1 MLTILI
7 GDEIKIIGIFA
18 TILRLFLIYFKEIE
32 PENMINANDL
42 KTKGYKFYNL
52 VIGWFIFVVSA
63 IVYLKTIEPTA
74 SFWDCPE
81 FIATAFSLQ
90 VGHPPGA
97 PLFMI
102 MGRIFTMFAGSHA
115 QVPVMANVLSA
126 LASAFT
132 ILFLF
137 WTITHMARKIMGE
150 INKELS
156 LPQMIAVLG
165 AGAVGALAYTFS
177 DTFWFSAVE
186 GEVYG
191 TSSLFTALV
200 FWCILKWENE
210 ADEKYANRW
219 IIFICYLIGLSIGVH
234 LLNLL
239 AIPAIVLV
247 YYFRKYETTPIGV
260 AIAVSISMLLVALV
274 MFVFIPG
281 IIIVAQ
287 WFELLFVN
295 GLGMP
300 YNTGAVIYS
309 LLLIG
314 GIIWGVKY
322 TMEKKKVLAN
332 TVILGFAVMIIG
344 YSSYA
349 LIVIRS
355 SANPPMDQ
363 NNPDNVFSLLS
374 YLNRE
379 QYGSKPVFYGQYY
392 NAPLN
397 SENPYSKGSPN
408 YIERNGK
415 YEISDYK
422 QSPNYDSQFT
432 TFFPRMFSSNPEHV
446 KEYQSWAN
454 IKGTPIQ
461 VTNREGEPQKLMKP
475 TFAENLTFFF
485 TYQINWMYWRYFMWN
500 FSGRQNDIQGN
511 GDILNGNW
519 ITGFNFLDSIRLG
532 DQNHLPSS
540 LANNRGKNKY
550 YMLPLILGLLG
561 LFFQFNAGNKGK
573 KDFWVV
579 MSLFIMTGLAILVY
593 LNQEPLQPRERDY
606 AYAGSFY
613 AFAIWIG
620 LGVLSLYQLLNR
632 VSPAKISA
640 IAATTISLIAVPVL
654 MANQNWDDHD
664 RSGRFTARDFGS
676 DYLQS
681 CAPNAII
688 FTNGDNDTFPLWYA
702 QIVEGIR
709 PDVRVCNLSY
719 FQTDWYVDQMR
730 RKAYDSDPLPIKFEH
745 NQYVQGT
752 RDVIYVLDQIKR
764 PVNLKEALD
773 FVRSEDLG
781 TKLTQADNASF
792 FPSRQLVYPIDKAQV
807 LANNVVDPK
816 DADKIVPQMEI
827 KLTGNYLTKDELMIL
842 DMIANNNWKRPIY
855 FAITVGRDKYL
866 NLQDYFQTEG
876 FAYRLVPIKTP
887 ATNGQV
893 GRVRTDVMY
902 DNIINKFKW
911 GNMNDPKV
919 YLDEN
924 NVRMSMNVRNSFVRL
939 ADGLLEQGKRDSAI
953 AVLDR
958 CNELVPNDKVT
969 YNYFNLLMV
978 ESYYKAAHTPL
989 KNAIRD
995 SLSLEVNTFPAASK
1009 KGNEVVKVMA
1019 KNCEEELKYYFT
1031 LEPRFRASVQDELQ
1045 RSFYIMREL
1054 SNVAAHYGEKALSD
1068 EVAKR
1073 LNDLLAIYQPDMAG
1087 EGLKK

>member
-1 MLTILI
+1 M
-7 GDEIKIIGIFA
+7 
-18 TILRLFLIYFKEIE
+18 
-32 PENMINANDL
+32 
-42 KTKGYKFYNL
+42 KTKGFKFYNT
-52 VIGWFIFVVSA
+52 VVGWFIFLVAAV
-63 IVYLKTIEPTA
+63 VYLMTIEPTA
-74 SFWDCPE
+74 SFWDCGE
-81 FIATAFSLQ
+81 FITTAFTLQ

-102 MGRIFTMFAGSHA
+102 MGRIFTMFAGNTA
-115 QVPVMANVLSA
+115 QVPVMVNIMSG

-132 ILFLF
+132 IMFLF
-137 WTITHMARKIMGE
+137 WTITHMARKI
-150 INKELS
+150 IDSKTLELT

-210 ADEKYANRW
+210 ADEKFANRW
-219 IIFICYLIGLSIGVH
+219 IVLICYLIGLSIGVH

-247 YYFRKYETTPIGV
+247 YYFRKYPTTRNGV
-260 AIAVSISMLLVALV
+260 IIALAISMLLVAV
-274 MFVFIPG
+274 IMFVLIPG
-281 IIIVAQ
+281 IVIVAQ

-295 GLGMP
+295 GLGLP
-300 YNTGAVIYS
+300 YNTGVIIYFI
-309 LLLIG
+309 LLVA
-314 GIIWGVKY
+314 GIVWGLKY
-322 TMEKKKVLAN
+322 TTKHGQVLAN
-332 TVILGFAVMIIG
+332 TAILGFMVLVIG

-349 LIVIRS
+349 MIVIRS

-363 NNPDNVFSLLS
+363 NNPDNAFSLLS

-379 QYGSKPVFYGQYY
+379 QYGSKPLFYGQYY

-397 SENPYSKGSPN
+397 NENPYKKGSAN

-422 QSPNYDSQFT
+422 QAPNYDDRFNT
-432 TFFPRMFSSNPEHV
+432 IFPRMFSPSPDHI

-454 IKGTPIQ
+454 VKGTPIQ
-461 VTNREGEPQKLMKP
+461 VTNREGEPERLIKP
-475 TFAENLTFFF
+475 TFGENLSFFF
-485 TYQINWMYWRYFMWN
+485 SYQINFMYWRYFMWN

-511 GDILNGNW
+511 GDIINGNW

-532 DQNHLPSS
+532 DQDHLPTA

-561 LFFQFNAGNKGK
+561 LFYQFNAGKKGK

-579 MSLFIMTGLAILVY
+579 MSLFVMTGLAILVY

-620 LGVLSLYQLLNR
+620 FGVLSIYELFKK

-640 IAATTISLIAVPVL
+640 IAATTISFIAVPCL

-664 RSGRFTARDFGS
+664 RSNRYTARDFGS
-676 DYLQS
+676 NYLES

-702 QIVEGIR
+702 QMVEGIR
-709 PDVRVCNLSY
+709 TDVRVCNLSY

-730 RKAYDSDPLPIKFEH
+730 RKAYESDALPIKFEH

-764 PVNLKEALD
+764 PVNLKEAID
-773 FVRSEDLG
+773 FVRSEDPG
-781 TKLTQADNASF
+781 TKLQQADNASF
-792 FPSRQLVYPIDKAQV
+792 FPSRQLVYPVDKAAV

-816 DADKIVPQMEI
+816 KADSIVSQMEI
-827 KLTGNYLTKDELMIL
+827 NLKGNYLTKDELMIL
-842 DMIANNNWKRPIY
+842 DIIANNNWKRPIY
-855 FAITVGRDKYL
+855 FAITVGSDKYL
-866 NLQDYFQTEG
+866 NLQNYFQAEG

-887 ATNGQV
+887 ATTGQI
-893 GRVRTDVMY
+893 GSVRTDVMY

-924 NVRMSMNVRNSFVRL
+924 NMRMAMNVRNSFVRL

-958 CNELVPNDKVT
+958 CNELVPNSKVE

-978 ESYYKAAHTPL
+978 ESYYRAASS
-989 KNAIRD
+989 NVRNMNRD
-995 SLSLEVNTFPAASK
+995 SLTIEVNVYPAATK
-1009 KGNEVVKVMA
+1009 KADDVVKIMA
-1019 KNCEEELKYYFT
+1019 TNCEEKLKYYFA
-1031 LEPRFRASVQDELQ
+1031 LEPKFRALIQDDLQ
-1045 RSFYIMREL
+1045 REFYIMREL
-1054 SNVAAHYGEKALSD
+1054 SNIAGQYGEKALSD
-1068 EVAKR
+1068 DVAKR
-1073 LNDLLAIYQPDMAG
+1073 LNDIVKVYQPELASP
-1087 EGLKK
+1087 ELKK